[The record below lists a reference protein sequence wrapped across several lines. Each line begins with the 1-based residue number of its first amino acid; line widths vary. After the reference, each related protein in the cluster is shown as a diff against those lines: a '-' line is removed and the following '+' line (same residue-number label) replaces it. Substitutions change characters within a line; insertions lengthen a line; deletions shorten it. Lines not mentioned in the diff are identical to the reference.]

1 MAWSSMVIKDMSLN
15 IDTANQVL
23 IVAAEATLCQVQ
35 EELQNRGYCIPV
47 GRPIT
52 SEYTLRHLIEWN
64 EPHTLMAQH
73 GTWRDWVLG
82 LTLTMADGT
91 IAKTGSQA
99 IKSVAGYDLQRLIVG
114 SRGSLAT
121 ITEAILRITP
131 IRSLA
136 ADLSK
141 QHGPLETIRGHHRSL
156 PSDFKLCDDAVL
168 SDPASG
174 TIWVSSEVSQEVK
187 PHVQAAMM
195 RAKHLFDPE
204 GRLNPGVWGF
214 M

>member
-1 MAWSSMVIKDMSLN
+1 MIGL
-15 IDTANQVL
+15 DTANQ
-23 IVAAEATLCQVQ
+23 IVIVDTALAIADLQG
-35 EELQNRGYCIPV
+35 ELSGNGYCIPI
-47 GRPIT
+47 GRPIK
-52 SEYTLRHLIEWN
+52 SEHTLRHLIEWN

-82 LTLTMADGT
+82 LTLRMADGS

-136 ADLSK
+136 TDLSE
-141 QHGPLETIRGHHRSL
+141 QHGPLETIRGHQRSL
-156 PSDFKLCDDAVL
+156 LTEFKLCEDAVL

-174 TIWVSSEVSQEVK
+174 TIWVSSEVSHEVK
-187 PHVQAAMM
+187 PHVRDAML
-195 RAKHLFDPE
+195 RAKRLFDPE
-204 GRLNPGVWGF
+204 GLLNPGVWGF